1 MLLLKVQIKSW
12 RKSSSQQRHI
22 FLRTRA
28 AKKHNFLTAILSLFA
43 AGTPIGDKQPP
54 LQLSA
59 ALLDVV
65 HIDPWH
71 TPQHRIA
78 V

>member
-1 MLLLKVQIKSW
+1 MFHDVFESF
-12 RKSSSQQRHI
+12 SQQQHI
-22 FLRTRA
+22 FSRLPPHE
-28 AKKHNFLTAILSLFA
+28 HNFLTAILLLFA
-43 AGTPIGDKQPP
+43 AGTPIGDKKPP

-78 V
+78 I